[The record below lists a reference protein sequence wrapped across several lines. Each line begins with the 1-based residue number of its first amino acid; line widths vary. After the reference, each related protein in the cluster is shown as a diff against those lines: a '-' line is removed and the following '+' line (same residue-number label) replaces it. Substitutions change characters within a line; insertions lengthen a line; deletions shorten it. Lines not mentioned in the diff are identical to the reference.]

1 MSQNN
6 KSKKQGQGF
15 FNRRSIIVGTCVLL
29 GLLISLSFK
38 QILLGVAIG
47 LAVGYC

>member
-6 KSKKQGQGF
+6 KSKKQGQRF

-29 GLLISLSFK
+29 GLLISLPFK

-47 LAVGYC
+47 LA